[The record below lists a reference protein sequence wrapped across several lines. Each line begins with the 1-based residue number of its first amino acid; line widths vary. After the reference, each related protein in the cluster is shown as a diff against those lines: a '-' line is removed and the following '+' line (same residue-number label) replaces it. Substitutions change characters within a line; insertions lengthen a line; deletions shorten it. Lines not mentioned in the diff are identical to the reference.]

1 MLNVQTAMLQSDT
14 SLRHSPHLRL
24 ERNFEADMAA
34 AHDQTAQLRPWCGGE
49 LRLWSAFARAM
60 HST

>member
-14 SLRHSPHLRL
+14 SLRHSPRLRL

-34 AHDQTAQLRPWCGGE
+34 AHDQTAQLRLWCGGG
-49 LRLWSAFARAM
+49 LRL
-60 HST
+60 